1 MYENEFQT
9 DVSREIIDQ
18 KADSMTV
25 GVTENE
31 NAVIVEANEKNAAFT
46 ADEARELAEAIQ
58 CTSDQRWDESADAA
72 VEYIH
77 NLADLVDGE
86 VSAEKIE
93 EMWEQKEL
101 KP

>member
-1 MYENEFQT
+1 MYENGFQT

-46 ADEARELAEAIQ
+46 ADEARELAESIQ
-58 CTSDQRWDESADAA
+58 CTSDQRWAESADEA
-72 VEYIH
+72 VEYLH
-77 NLADLVDGE
+77 DLADLVDGE
-86 VSAEKIE
+86 VSAEEIE

-101 KP
+101 NP